1 MPGPRRRKLGI
12 VGLLRRW
19 PVAAVVGAWLLAAGC
34 GSATPRE
41 PELRPPPELDAGPAF
56 DLDADDDGLCDIFE
70 SDFGADPTRADTD
83 GDGLP
88 DLVEVANTFDPTGP
102 DSPAV
107 DQVGFLQARRGAT
120 LEMSVR
126 TTVDG
131 DGQGLTGF
139 FEPVSSTLWPQPGS
153 VRDYFVSAVAV
164 SADPTDNVR
173 RIDYDSERFDLV
185 EGPTRLGFSLLFEY
199 PHELGV
205 DCARAYPFRYRI
217 KDDAG
222 ENVAQRVYLLIVA
235 PEAAGSDIE
244 YCLPPD
250 CL

>member
-1 MPGPRRRKLGI
+1 MPARRRRKLGV
-12 VGLLRRW
+12 VGSPRQL
-19 PVAAVVGAWLLAAGC
+19 PVAALLGAWLLAVGC
-34 GSATPRE
+34 GSAAPEEPALRE
-41 PELRPPPELDAGPAF
+41 PPELDAGPAF
-56 DLDADDDGLCDIFE
+56 DLDADDDGLCDVFE
-70 SDFGADPTRADTD
+70 SDFGADPMRADTD

-88 DLVEVANTFDPTGP
+88 DLVEIANTFDPTGP
-102 DSPAV
+102 DSPAA
-107 DQVGFLQARRGAT
+107 DQVGLLQARRGAT

-173 RIDYDSERFDLV
+173 RIDFDSERFDLV
-185 EGPTRLGFSLLFEY
+185 QGQTRLGFSVLFEY
-199 PHELGV
+199 PDEASV
-205 DCARAYPFRYRI
+205 DCARGYPFRYRI

-222 ENVAQRVYLLIVA
+222 ENVAQRVYLLVVA
-235 PEAAGSDIE
+235 PEAAGGEID